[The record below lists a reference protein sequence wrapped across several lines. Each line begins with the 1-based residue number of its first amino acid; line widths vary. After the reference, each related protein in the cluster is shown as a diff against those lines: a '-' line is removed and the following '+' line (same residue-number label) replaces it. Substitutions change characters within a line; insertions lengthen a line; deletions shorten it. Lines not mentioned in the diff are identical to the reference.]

1 MVNGGE
7 KWAGTNLNLGRS
19 RWSFPDSNS
28 PGDSFTPTTDSS
40 LPLVVAKWGENGPAR
55 I

>member
-1 MVNGGE
+1 MRE
-7 KWAGTNLNLGRS
+7 KWAGTNIESRS
-19 RWSFPDSNS
+19 QIKDLLPNSNS
-28 PGDSFTPTTDSS
+28 PGSNFMPTTDSS